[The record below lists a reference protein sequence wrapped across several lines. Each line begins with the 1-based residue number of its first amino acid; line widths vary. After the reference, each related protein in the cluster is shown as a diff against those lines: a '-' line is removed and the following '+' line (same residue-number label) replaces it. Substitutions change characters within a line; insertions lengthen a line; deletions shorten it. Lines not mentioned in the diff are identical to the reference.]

1 MTYLHYSAMP
11 SSYALIWE
19 SESDSV
25 HSHSISDDSRKALH
39 MSIAPE
45 QVYKLLPE
53 N

>member
-19 SESDSV
+19 T
-25 HSHSISDDSRKALH
+25 ISDDSRKAKH

-45 QVYKLLPE
+45 QVYKLLTE